1 MPDKIDKLYEALKA
15 DGAVS
20 KSRENF
26 RSYML
31 ASGEQG
37 YRNRKQLYDALKADG
52 AVSSRNYEEFRD
64 RLGLHA
70 VKPQQPVAK
79 PSSTPQS
86 VQQPQ
91 KPQPKPQKVKQQP
104 KKAAWKPTWQEK
116 MGMQMQLDETM
127 RQVKQSQQNF
137 NTRMENI
144 RKGNTL
150 GKTSEVKFNPESGK
164 MERRYYTTHGD
175 EVTTPL
181 EQSRLNLKYR
191 DEWEAT
197 TEEGRRHREKRIQ
210 NDFERRVGASIDKY
224 DPDNAAAMV
233 WQQAE
238 DKSNE
243 EFGRYLDERS
253 KPSWSNFL
261 RGAADGMNVTGGLG
275 ADNVDTGIKAFATHL
290 KYHDLQRMA
299 DDAWNMLGKKK
310 QQSIIE
316 DMYGALKNRYPQAT
330 EQQLQQAATEMA
342 REQSDRR
349 MYELAVAK
357 NAPKDAAEYF
367 IRKVAAGNA
376 MGTLMQAA
384 ARAQAGTT
392 GDREARED
400 AEQRFEKKGHK
411 VAGIAGTVTGFALDP
426 LTWASAGAGGAAV
439 KGTTWL
445 GDKMIG
451 EAAMRK
457 FGTTLGGRML
467 GGAIGGAVNFGTYEA
482 GSEALDQMKWGGYI
496 DKETGERKDGFS
508 FGNVAGRA
516 GHGLM
521 MGAVTGVIAPYLGNV
536 SDKLVRATES
546 TVGKMG
552 IRAGELGVG
561 TVAEGTIF
569 AVPEIIDTYGQYG
582 DLINSLSDE
591 SSPNYIADEQ
601 ERAAK
606 IEELRNS
613 RGDALM
619 DVWTDNMAMIAGFKA
634 QHLLKSAPRVIYD
647 LARSK
652 NGKVGFETRL
662 RSILDGRGDLALT
675 EDEKKELERRGYG
688 DLKDLTEEYSR
699 YAEAKEE
706 YDKARPTTTDASRM
720 IEGGDGQAELP
731 YNRFVELMTDNSVSE
746 AARAKMY
753 YYLTG
758 HGLPMSTVMGSSIL
772 EDKDADGNVTGY
784 TVQSFGANGVITSR
798 SFGDKKRADVEA
810 NRINRQA
817 ELNGFDVGERYYD
830 WQGDNKRMYEACESV
845 AEETGAPANLLFDL
859 MKRKTEAMN
868 EVELEWAEKILNA
881 YNGLGDKYGSSEVRA
896 AINEEFGIDVDKA
909 IRKERNRRSE
919 QEQKA
924 VDEYAN
930 RLFADVKRKQ
940 EEAAERGEAPV
951 DPDATTSNSQIAALL
966 GIDDG
971 EQGDPVSAAFNR
983 GHEADAQERQ
993 DIAIELADPNN
1004 AEAQEAW
1011 NGVVQRINEDAAY
1024 MVAQQREQTKQ
1035 MQHTDGSLRPAILKE
1050 KDSEGNDQQV
1060 YIVDGNV
1067 QMMPDGSMVDKA
1079 SSDNIVVV
1087 YNPAT
1092 GERKQIDPSAD
1103 TGISSLGE
1111 VTTAEQREAD
1121 IERSRQEYVQAQ
1133 IDEAQG
1139 TVRFVPGQQLVLPTG
1154 EEAVVVATDADGEN
1168 ITVALGDG
1176 TQATVQRSELQ
1187 RIRDEKAA
1195 ADYRQRH
1202 GITEEPATQQPE
1214 ASTPAQPQADGRVAG
1229 APADYTAD
1237 MELTIRDEDGSEK
1250 PAMVMGRVRYENGSF
1265 VPDANGNIIEYF
1277 MDGEVKHDHEDKLV
1291 DKVVSHVAPQHPEAA
1306 PVQEASAETP
1316 ATVETTPPPVEQ
1328 QAEVAQQPVQEPVQT
1343 VEPQPAQPAEAP
1355 AQPTEQPTAEPMP
1368 IGEDGE
1374 EDWQATTPERAH
1386 AYIFNEAGLSRSE
1399 GNEFIAAQTQAA
1411 QSALVKAKSAQMPRV
1426 GTSIKKYN
1434 EAKAKRQEKIDEA
1447 QRVLDYWQQ
1456 VRNIQ
1461 NDIQR
1466 VENERRAAEDAV
1478 RHDEAVAEAQ
1488 AEYEARKQA
1497 EAERKAVGNE
1507 NPMPAITEKWNNAT
1521 KVDGHRDEI
1530 MLPDGTPLKGHYVLH
1545 ESGAS
1550 SPSHNPETWQKTDG
1564 FPMDANDNSV
1574 NDRDYERDH
1583 DAQEH
1588 TQSIARQYD
1597 QRALQSVPVVSNDG
1611 VVLSGNG
1618 RTMAGE
1624 LAARDNTDG
1633 AYVNYL
1639 KEYAPKFGFTAEQ
1652 VGAMQHPRVSF
1663 VPDEA
1668 MPYTAETFAKFNQ
1681 QEMKSQNKTEQAVKL
1696 GKTVSDDSFKGIVR
1710 TINSYDTLGDFY
1722 SDAEASLGAVY
1733 DLHSAGVVPQAQ
1745 LAEMVDGVRGHEKLS
1760 AVGREFLENM
1770 LIGKAF
1776 ESDPE
1781 VVRMLTAEPA
1791 MRQTVITALGEIVD
1805 NIALGGD
1812 WSLQG
1817 ELADAVKLCFDARQ
1831 GGAKYGEIV
1840 STYAR
1845 QGVLFAD
1852 PDELQTVADFN
1863 NATMLMLADVL
1874 NDKRVTLLKTT
1885 LQLYNNNARQSA
1897 SGQTDLFAGGI
1908 QSREDIL
1915 RDVITFIN
1923 ENYGKRKEIEA
1934 ARAEAVERRKA
1945 ESVQQDGTPPAV
1957 STDGEATAEPSA
1969 EPAPVEAEP
1978 VEATEPV
1985 GAEPNAVQTALAA
1998 AEQETNTE
2006 PTEAQKEAGNY
2017 KKGHVKIDGYDVTIE
2032 NPKGSV
2038 RRGIDASGKQW
2049 EQEMQNTYGYIRG
2062 TEGVDGDH
2070 IDVFF
2075 SEDPSQG
2082 DVFVVDQVNKDGSFD
2097 EHKVMY
2103 GFPDIESARKAY
2115 LSNYED
2121 GWQGLGAIT
2130 PVSKEEFKKWI
2141 DSSHR
2146 KTKPFAEYSS
2156 VKPLGDTQLGEQP
2169 TAGYSIEPT
2178 TYTNKKGKTTPM
2190 HLVTFGRELSKD
2202 EIRAGKELAKES
2214 RGWWDREK
2222 SGFMMR
2228 DEDSA
2233 KALAEALSN
2242 EEAVQDAQPLSVED
2256 VATVTDQADMKA
2268 VDETIKVEQEP
2279 QTTPQYDYDRED
2291 DVYDKTLTGLRNVL
2305 NDRKRG
2311 AIPNIKSI
2319 ENVIRDLRKRA
2330 KTIEDGMATAAG
2342 ETIPQAFDALANLNG
2357 RRKAYEQFLVD
2368 IRKKMAETERDDA
2381 LAAHGVKLGD
2391 KIMYKGKE
2399 ATIHDA
2405 DTKQVTL
2412 DTGMAPVLYEVTDWE
2427 NVELPKPV
2435 KEYHGGDRVF
2445 SVKHNANKDIFV
2457 AHHKDG
2463 TVEYTFTDGTKANAD
2478 EVQDALPEPKKVNV
2492 ESLMGELNEKGE
2504 AKLSDHTEEQQ
2515 QEEST
2520 EQPKQEEKKAKSKW
2534 VDDADAERFEELRRR
2549 LRQKLGG
2556 QLNMGVDPEA
2566 FALGVEMSYLMLK
2579 HGARK
2584 FAEFAKQ
2591 MIEALGEN
2599 VRPYLKS
2606 FYNGA
2611 RDLPEMAEYEKE
2623 LTPYDDVRTF
2633 DVMNFDKEGA
2643 KDIVATAEHIV
2654 REQAAEREAK
2664 EATDKLKQERNEQRK
2679 ETEQEVAAN
2688 TEALASEAAT
2698 VASEVE
2704 SKLPSARSEREV
2716 NDLAKS
2722 IDDAIDKVNDQLALL
2737 GYYEAEPVES
2747 DFNEAYGYMRN
2758 AEKKAV
2764 KNVTELFKTLT
2775 KELGI
2780 SDPVVYDTK
2789 GKKQKSVTANIAPA
2803 GGDLTMRFMLNRNKG
2818 VELYI
2823 DFMLEPD
2830 YENNRDNLVLKGIM
2844 FRPERNLPNGGRDY
2858 LRSNNYFP
2866 VDVSVPQMLQ
2876 GIRSVCQEWLPA
2888 EDYVA
2893 MAQRVAAENAGNQQ
2907 EKPSKGRK
2915 SKKKSVSLRE
2925 QTIPDLFSGLF
2936 GEEDSNLK
2944 PTSNEQEVHL
2954 QPRTGTSEREGGHQ
2968 REQNEPLG
2976 KSEQNEDE
2984 RPDTGRVA
2992 GRSGNDTKSDT
3003 AGGSRVSE
3011 PSDGKRN
3018 VKPAKPEPAPLAE
3031 SERKNTH
3038 NNHAERGTD
3047 YAPKGT
3053 SARIEANIKAIE
3065 TMQRLIESG
3074 EPATPEDMSVL
3085 RKFSGWGGL
3094 GAAFKEKVSSGD
3106 SGYNP
3111 RLRDDYQPAN
3121 PINERLRELLS
3132 PEAYEAANM
3141 SRNSAYYTPAPVI
3154 DAMWDVARAMGFRGG
3169 NVLEGSAGIGNII
3182 GLMPTDMSER
3192 SNIHAVEIDETT
3204 GNILSLLYPDANVE
3218 VKGFEKTFVP
3228 NGSVDLAITNVPFVT
3243 GLRVMDETGDK
3254 DLSRKFHDIHDFCI
3268 AKNVRKLKEGGV
3280 GIFIT
3285 SSGTLDSPNSAKLRT
3300 WLVNEGGADVVGAF
3314 RMHNQT
3320 FGGTGATS
3328 DIIVIRKRVN
3338 GRKSANAIDVSGTL
3352 PIRTVKYNTGETK
3365 RGSSEVIVKDLALD
3379 VNKHFVEHP
3388 EDMAGEMAFAFEKGD
3403 TYRATSKALYP
3414 SPSINQE
3421 QRLSEWAQ
3429 QFKDMDWDKAEERE
3443 SQQVVYED
3451 LGEDVKEGSMLL
3463 DSDGNLCLAQ
3473 RGKAVP
3479 INVNANK
3486 VKGHT
3491 KAECFNAYKAIKDAL
3506 ADVLEYQ
3513 TTHSDDSGLQ
3523 QRLAKLNKVYDSF
3536 VKTYG
3541 HLNKNTSISFLRS
3554 DMDYPSIAALESVS
3568 ETGDKSGK
3576 RIVTYGK
3583 TDIFSRRV
3591 VETESEPKPTTI
3603 KDGIIASIY
3612 LNGRVD
3618 VPYIAEQLNMSDSD
3632 VRQQIIESGLGF
3644 ENPTTTEMEV
3654 SYEYLSG
3661 NVREKLR
3668 QAQENNTDGR
3678 YDANIKALERVIPMN
3693 IPAHLIEFTLGS
3705 SWVEPKLYEDFV
3717 KERTGLDVKLTNA
3730 GGTWIMSEPYYTNT
3744 EQNKA
3749 MGVISEKCDKTIY
3762 GHELIKAAI
3771 TCKSISVTKTIS
3783 TGYGSSK
3790 TTETIVDKEATM
3802 ACANKIDEIRQDFK
3816 DWARGKMQSDPEMSE
3831 RMERVYN
3838 ELFNNSVPKEIPDEF
3853 VPEHFGGAATVVN
3866 GKPFKLRP
3874 HQAKAVIRA
3883 TTQPLMLAHEVG
3895 TGKTYT
3901 LISTAMEMRRL
3912 GTARKPMI
3920 VVQNAT
3926 VGQFVASAKALY
3938 PNAKIL
3944 TLEDADRNAEGRRNF
3959 YAKIRY
3965 NDWDMIVVP
3974 QSVFERIPD
3983 SEERQIR
3990 FVEDKVEEK
3999 MMVLEKMREA
4009 ANDDRDPVLRQAQRE
4024 LDQLNDE
4031 LNDLKLALQERKAGG
4046 KTEKDEKREAKTR
4059 QNAMVK
4065 AQEMLDR
4072 ETDDVDNFDDMG
4084 IDALLIDEAH
4094 EYKHLGF
4101 ATAMQRGVK
4110 GVDPSYSKK
4119 SQGVYLKT
4127 QAVLESKNG
4136 KNVVFAT
4143 GTPISNTAAE
4153 IWTFMRYLMPAD
4165 TMREYGIYYFDD
4177 FVRNFGNIQQMLE
4190 FATNGKYKENNRFAG
4205 YVNLPELVRIWAGVA
4220 DTVLTREAGG
4230 VSDKI
4235 PKMDGEKAQD
4245 IYLPQTKALR
4255 GVMKFVK
4262 DQLDD
4267 YEKMSGKEKKE
4278 NSHIPLVMY
4287 GIAKAAA
4294 VDARLVLEDAADE
4307 PNSKT
4312 NEAVRQTLRSL
4323 EDTKEYNGTVAIF
4336 ADNYQNKAT
4345 GFNLYEDIRKKLID
4359 AGVPEAQ
4366 VVVMK
4371 SGMSIKKKLE
4381 IFDKVNRGE
4390 VRVIMGSTFT
4400 LGTGV
4405 NIQERLHTLI
4415 HVDAPNRPM
4424 DYTQRNGRILR
4435 QGNLHNEWG
4444 IPVRVLRFGVEDSL
4458 DVTAYQRLKTK
4469 GAIADSIMEG
4479 KKMMSNSMEN
4489 RVLEEEQD
4497 LFGDITAQLSGS
4509 QYALLKNQVEKE
4521 VKKLEARKK
4530 QWEADQ
4536 TYVHNQK
4543 PRLKA
4548 LIKDSEERAKR
4559 NKEALAKV
4567 EAAKN
4572 DGITIGKMKFPS
4584 LDAMGDYI
4592 KDYNSKQREQQ
4603 EQVRTASGYQAEAKS
4618 DLTVSVGGFDFHIH
4632 RVITKE
4638 QKQEKGQLSLSFF
4651 SKTQMTYSCPELGLE
4666 DVPVDGQRLK
4676 SALEDILENV
4686 MTGNDFREKAE
4697 YADRAAE
4704 RYKGELQQ
4712 VEARD
4717 GKPFEYADELKQ
4729 AKEKLAEYEELMK
4742 AEMAEKEVKY
4752 AEMDASVEAAKGV
4765 QLSDEDSDDVTE
4777 DTAKYRIREDEP
4789 PTKTGIGYKVFVLKD
4804 GKLYPPM
4811 VANPNGEATPVG
4823 VWLDADAAPVAGVTK
4838 TGRQQ
4843 VKAGGKGTQGGSG
4856 KLAYRPGWHL
4866 GEIPYALQFNRMN
4879 PETGQR
4885 ELFPANFVWAEVEY
4899 ANDVDYQEE
4908 AMSYGM
4914 NASGKFQHSLAGLPR
4929 LPENGSYRYRTNPD
4943 PNTDPWVITGAM
4955 KVNRI
4960 LKPSEVDAMV
4970 EAAGREPQQRQAGA
4984 ITDEQVEALNANVK
4998 RTMQEDRDMMRSAV
5012 QQMGEKLHTDINII
5026 EDVNEITHPNAAVQ
5040 ERRRKSKGW
5049 YDTATGQVNIVLDN
5063 NRDID
5068 DVKASVGHETIAHK
5082 GLRELVGEENYDEF
5096 LDETYQHLRDDLKK
5110 GVDAAAGRA
5119 FIDDTTKNGKRAKSY
5134 EQHRRTAVD
5143 ELFGRMA
5150 EKPFEEFSEGERTLW
5165 QKIKATVRRLL
5176 DKFLGSLKLPKWFE
5190 LGDNE
5195 LRYILWRSKERLERG
5210 KEHPIDL
5217 ARDIVKREE
5226 LGLTDEARYKMG
5238 DAPETFKARQ
5248 KRAVE
5253 NKGTVMPGLN
5263 DAQVKV
5269 VGNIPR
5275 HSYTGNIVEA
5285 TSQAIEAAKAKYA
5298 PNGEPK
5304 TLHYNNFGVKF
5315 DYSISGNAIELSLS
5329 PKHQAKSVNKGV
5341 HLALAEHIDDVIN
5354 ESIEVEEHP
5363 DYIKDEKGNRGD
5375 EINDKA
5381 LMHRFYG
5388 AVIIDGKP
5396 YRVMTLMREEK
5407 NPVVGNGIHAYEVQK
5422 IEVLDEET
5430 PNTPNG
5436 VGSHPQPKVGSSYP
5450 LANLLQK
5457 VEKAHDLGKN
5467 LLEQS
5472 KLADE
5477 STDLYRDPEETE
5489 DIWNDQSLGL
5499 QERITAAAT
5508 RLANNHRDNKTLR
5521 NDAMRAIGGNLSDL
5535 RKAMSLQR
5543 TFDMTTVKRV
5553 ADLARVL
5560 MNNGYLNGLT
5570 QQEVKRLL
5578 AAVKNSVGHNDI
5590 EGDVQKVMDIMV
5602 DNQLKHAED
5611 TLHEL
5616 EAIRGSKVD
5625 ARGVEVQGQLDP
5637 AGAHTMKVFKK
5648 TRGWEKTDIEE
5659 AISEAQ
5665 QRMGSSDVAVA
5676 DEAALEYTGLQLAL
5690 EYAENIKD
5698 SKVEERKLREEIKQA
5713 HDDASERD
5721 RATDS
5726 YRQYIASLQ
5735 EAIRQ
5740 NKIERA
5746 QSYFDLVGR
5755 LSDSLRESIA
5765 NAKDFKEAEKQRIRE
5780 IQHNANSDME
5790 GRPSDEHY
5798 KPTFA
5803 DKFVNNSFVSF
5814 LFAPLATFDQMLRMF
5829 GGKSANG
5836 EGYLYNRFM
5845 RGWIDA
5851 RQQEINGV
5859 RDKYAILDAKAAE
5872 LFVGKVKT
5880 WGDLIRRVGKLPKG
5894 TVSFWNGG
5902 EMQERELTQGN
5913 LMYIYMVN
5921 KMLDGRM
5928 KLRKMGITEENVAD
5942 IEEVLDPRLIELADW
5957 LQDEFLVQ
5965 TRNEYNETHKRM
5977 FGASMAAIEHY
5988 FPLKI
5993 LANARAD
6000 KPEDLDNPDK
6010 SDGIST
6016 ATGSIIKRRRNALA
6030 LDITG
6035 ADALSVILDHVAQM
6049 EHWNAFAEFNRDI
6062 NTLRTYKRF
6071 RNQVQNM
6078 TTIYGSGKE
6087 LWKKFNDVC
6096 QMAAGTYRPPRTKL
6110 DEAAVNFAKGVTAA
6124 KVSFRMFTALKQF
6137 LSMPAYIPEARTDY
6151 LLRNIAN
6158 PVGAWK
6164 WSMEHLPIFSER
6176 WRSRMSGDP
6185 RLLKSDMDWKMWRTR
6200 LMQLASRAGMSP
6212 NAFVDALTV
6221 SIGAHSMYQ
6230 TRLAQYLRDGYSE
6243 ADAEKKA
6250 VQDAEV
6256 LYNQTQQS
6264 SEGAFTSTM
6273 QVDRSWLSVLF
6284 TVFRN
6289 ASMSYQRQLHDA
6301 LRNFKHNLTPGGRAR
6316 SIEFMTKQLL
6326 RDKGIEPQTD
6336 GNWSDADWQRE
6347 EQVAKRKF
6355 RRQLLKDTLR
6365 VATFGYIMQWAW
6377 NLGAYLP
6384 YLLFGDDEDEKQ
6396 KMWDDVWAHTAFGS
6410 VEGLTGG
6417 DLMSQ
6422 AGQMMLTG
6430 EGNPAYLS
6438 KDMPLTSD
6446 IMAAFQKLGNGQHT
6460 EAFNDIVNIVVQ
6472 AGIGVNPQSI
6482 TDTVLAIMDA
6492 CGDDPALAHEAIICV
6507 FRILQVPQSQIDK
6520 MYFDE
6525 VGLSGANVSKYSI
6538 EDLVRRYAAFKIKR
6552 GRFSAPWS
6560 WNDTELEEKYM
6571 KKGEKIIRERVSL
6584 FDGNKLQEKHNTE
6597 DIQMKKIVGKEAA
6610 KRLGGTDSYGSPQN
6624 EYGQVYLQMRDYI
6637 DLAEDVTLQAAL
6649 KKAKESGDAD
6659 RAKDIES
6666 ARRQITEVKKDLTEV
6681 PYTLSDGTVVT
6692 AIDIMQELRDLRKS
6706 LMSELGITTQQ
6717 QPNR

>member
-1 MPDKIDKLYEALKA
+1 
-15 DGAVS
+15 
-20 KSRENF
+20 
-26 RSYML
+26 
-31 ASGEQG
+31 
-37 YRNRKQLYDALKADG
+37 
-52 AVSSRNYEEFRD
+52 
-64 RLGLHA
+64 
-70 VKPQQPVAK
+70 
-79 PSSTPQS
+79 
-86 VQQPQ
+86 
-91 KPQPKPQKVKQQP
+91 
-104 KKAAWKPTWQEK
+104 
-116 MGMQMQLDETM
+116 MG
-127 RQVKQSQQNF
+127 SH
-137 NTRMENI
+137 NT
-144 RKGNTL
+144 
-150 GKTSEVKFNPESGK
+150 
-164 MERRYYTTHGD
+164 D
-175 EVTTPL
+175 
-181 EQSRLNLKYR
+181 
-191 DEWEAT
+191 
-197 TEEGRRHREKRIQ
+197 EGRKHREKRIE
-210 NDFERRVGASIDKY
+210 NDFERRVGASLDKY

-261 RGAADGMNVTGGLG
+261 RGAAEGTSVTGGLG

-299 DDAWNMLGKKK
+299 DDAWNMLGKEK

-392 GDREARED
+392 GDWEARED
-400 AEQRFEKKGHK
+400 AEQRFEKQGHK

-445 GDKMIG
+445 GGKMIG

-496 DKETGERKDGFS
+496 DEETGERKDGFS

-569 AVPEIIDTYGQYG
+569 AVPEIINTYGQYG

-591 SSPNYIADEQ
+591 TSPNYIADEQ

-652 NGKVGFETRL
+652 NGKAGFETRL

-798 SFGDKKRADVEA
+798 SFGDKKRADVEV

-830 WQGDNKRMYEACESV
+830 WQGDNKRMYEACETV

-881 YNGLGDKYGSSEVRA
+881 YNGLGDKYGSSEVRT
-896 AINEEFGIDVDKA
+896 AINEEFGVDVDKA

-951 DPDATTSNSQIAALL
+951 DPDAPTSNSQIAALL

-993 DIAIELADPNN
+993 DIAIELTDPNN

-1195 ADYRQRH
+1195 AEYRQRH

-1214 ASTPAQPQADGRVAG
+1214 ASAPAQPQTDGRVAG

-1291 DKVVSHVAPQHPEAA
+1291 DKVVSHVAPQQPEAA

-1328 QAEVAQQPVQEPVQT
+1328 QAEVAPQPVQEPVQT

-1368 IGEDGE
+1368 VGEDGE

-1507 NPMPAITEKWNNAT
+1507 NPMPSITEKWNNAT

-1639 KEYAPKFGFTAEQ
+1639 KEYAPKFGFTPEQ
-1652 VGAMQHPRVSF
+1652 VEAMQHPRVSF

-1696 GKTVSDDSFKGIVR
+1696 GKTVNDDSFKGIVR
-1710 TINSYDTLGDFY
+1710 TINGYDTLGDFY
-1722 SDAEASLGAVY
+1722 NDAEASLGAVY
-1733 DLHSAGVVPQAQ
+1733 DLHNAGVVPQAQ
-1745 LAEMVDGVRGHEKLS
+1745 LAEMVDGVRGQEKLS

-1776 ESDPE
+1776 EGDPE

-1897 SGQTDLFAGGI
+1897 VGQADLFAGGI

-1985 GAEPNAVQTALAA
+1985 EAEPNAVQTALAA

-2038 RRGIDASGKQW
+2038 RRGTDASGKQW

-2222 SGFMMR
+2222 GGFMMR

-2330 KTIEDGMATAAG
+2330 KTIEDGMDTAAG

-2504 AKLSDHTEEQQ
+2504 AKLSDHIEEPQ

-2623 LTPYDDVRTF
+2623 LTPYDEVRTF

-2803 GGDLTMRFMLNRNKG
+2803 GGDVTMRFMLNRDKG

-2844 FRPERNLPNGGRDY
+2844 FRPEKNLPNGGRDY
-2858 LRSNNYFP
+2858 LRANNFFP
-2866 VDVSVPQMLQ
+2866 VDVTVPQMLQ

-2893 MAQRVAAENAGNQQ
+2893 MAQRIAAENAGNQQ
-2907 EKPSKGRK
+2907 EKPSKERK
-2915 SKKKSVSLRE
+2915 SKKKSISLQE

-2936 GEEDSNLK
+2936 SEDLK
-2944 PTSNEQEVHL
+2944 PTSNEQEVHV
-2954 QPRTGTSEREGGHQ
+2954 QPRTSTTERERGHQ

-2976 KSEQNEDE
+2976 ESKQNEDE
-2984 RPDTGRVA
+2984 RPDA
-2992 GRSGNDTKSDT
+2992 GGVVRRSGNDTKSDT

-3011 PSDGKRN
+3011 LSDGKQN

-3121 PINERLRELLS
+3121 PINARLRELLS

-3523 QRLAKLNKVYDSF
+3523 QRLAKLNKAYDSF

-3749 MGVISEKCDKTIY
+3749 MGVISEKCDKTISDMN
-3762 GHELIKAAI
+3762 L
-3771 TCKSISVTKTIS
+3771 
-3783 TGYGSSK
+3783 SK
-3790 TTETIVDKEATM
+3790 LLSPARVSALPRLFPQAT
-3802 ACANKIDEIRQDFK
+3802 
-3816 DWARGKMQSDPEMSE
+3816 
-3831 RMERVYN
+3831 
-3838 ELFNNSVPKEIPDEF
+3838 
-3853 VPEHFGGAATVVN
+3853 
-3866 GKPFKLRP
+3866 
-3874 HQAKAVIRA
+3874 
-3883 TTQPLMLAHEVG
+3883 
-3895 TGKTYT
+3895 
-3901 LISTAMEMRRL
+3901 
-3912 GTARKPMI
+3912 
-3920 VVQNAT
+3920 
-3926 VGQFVASAKALY
+3926 
-3938 PNAKIL
+3938 
-3944 TLEDADRNAEGRRNF
+3944 
-3959 YAKIRY
+3959 
-3965 NDWDMIVVP
+3965 
-3974 QSVFERIPD
+3974 
-3983 SEERQIR
+3983 
-3990 FVEDKVEEK
+3990 
-3999 MMVLEKMREA
+3999 
-4009 ANDDRDPVLRQAQRE
+4009 
-4024 LDQLNDE
+4024 
-4031 LNDLKLALQERKAGG
+4031 
-4046 KTEKDEKREAKTR
+4046 
-4059 QNAMVK
+4059 
-4065 AQEMLDR
+4065 
-4072 ETDDVDNFDDMG
+4072 
-4084 IDALLIDEAH
+4084 
-4094 EYKHLGF
+4094 
-4101 ATAMQRGVK
+4101 
-4110 GVDPSYSKK
+4110 
-4119 SQGVYLKT
+4119 
-4127 QAVLESKNG
+4127 
-4136 KNVVFAT
+4136 
-4143 GTPISNTAAE
+4143 
-4153 IWTFMRYLMPAD
+4153 
-4165 TMREYGIYYFDD
+4165 
-4177 FVRNFGNIQQMLE
+4177 
-4190 FATNGKYKENNRFAG
+4190 
-4205 YVNLPELVRIWAGVA
+4205 
-4220 DTVLTREAGG
+4220 
-4230 VSDKI
+4230 
-4235 PKMDGEKAQD
+4235 
-4245 IYLPQTKALR
+4245 
-4255 GVMKFVK
+4255 
-4262 DQLDD
+4262 
-4267 YEKMSGKEKKE
+4267 
-4278 NSHIPLVMY
+4278 
-4287 GIAKAAA
+4287 
-4294 VDARLVLEDAADE
+4294 
-4307 PNSKT
+4307 
-4312 NEAVRQTLRSL
+4312 EAVRPQRRLW
-4323 EDTKEYNGTVAIF
+4323 TKRRRWLVPTRLTRYAKTSKTGRVARCR
-4336 ADNYQNKAT
+4336 AT
-4345 GFNLYEDIRKKLID
+4345 PKCRN
-4359 AGVPEAQ
+4359 AWSV
-4366 VVVMK
+4366 
-4371 SGMSIKKKLE
+4371 SIM
-4381 IFDKVNRGE
+4381 NC
-4390 VRVIMGSTFT
+4390 ST
-4400 LGTGV
+4400 
-4405 NIQERLHTLI
+4405 
-4415 HVDAPNRPM
+4415 
-4424 DYTQRNGRILR
+4424 
-4435 QGNLHNEWG
+4435 
-4444 IPVRVLRFGVEDSL
+4444 
-4458 DVTAYQRLKTK
+4458 TAYQRKFPTSLCR
-4469 GAIADSIMEG
+4469 SISE
-4479 KKMMSNSMEN
+4479 
-4489 RVLEEEQD
+4489 VQPP
-4497 LFGDITAQLSGS
+4497 
-4509 QYALLKNQVEKE
+4509 LLMVNHSSCV
-4521 VKKLEARKK
+4521 R
-4530 QWEADQ
+4530 
-4536 TYVHNQK
+4536 TRQK
-4543 PRLKA
+4543 P
-4548 LIKDSEERAKR
+4548 
-4559 NKEALAKV
+4559 
-4567 EAAKN
+4567 
-4572 DGITIGKMKFPS
+4572 
-4584 LDAMGDYI
+4584 
-4592 KDYNSKQREQQ
+4592 
-4603 EQVRTASGYQAEAKS
+4603 
-4618 DLTVSVGGFDFHIH
+4618 
-4632 RVITKE
+4632 
-4638 QKQEKGQLSLSFF
+4638 
-4651 SKTQMTYSCPELGLE
+4651 
-4666 DVPVDGQRLK
+4666 
-4676 SALEDILENV
+4676 
-4686 MTGNDFREKAE
+4686 
-4697 YADRAAE
+4697 
-4704 RYKGELQQ
+4704 
-4712 VEARD
+4712 
-4717 GKPFEYADELKQ
+4717 
-4729 AKEKLAEYEELMK
+4729 
-4742 AEMAEKEVKY
+4742 
-4752 AEMDASVEAAKGV
+4752 
-4765 QLSDEDSDDVTE
+4765 
-4777 DTAKYRIREDEP
+4777 
-4789 PTKTGIGYKVFVLKD
+4789 
-4804 GKLYPPM
+4804 
-4811 VANPNGEATPVG
+4811 
-4823 VWLDADAAPVAGVTK
+4823 
-4838 TGRQQ
+4838 
-4843 VKAGGKGTQGGSG
+4843 
-4856 KLAYRPGWHL
+4856 
-4866 GEIPYALQFNRMN
+4866 
-4879 PETGQR
+4879 
-4885 ELFPANFVWAEVEY
+4885 
-4899 ANDVDYQEE
+4899 
-4908 AMSYGM
+4908 
-4914 NASGKFQHSLAGLPR
+4914 
-4929 LPENGSYRYRTNPD
+4929 
-4943 PNTDPWVITGAM
+4943 
-4955 KVNRI
+4955 
-4960 LKPSEVDAMV
+4960 
-4970 EAAGREPQQRQAGA
+4970 
-4984 ITDEQVEALNANVK
+4984 
-4998 RTMQEDRDMMRSAV
+4998 
-5012 QQMGEKLHTDINII
+5012 
-5026 EDVNEITHPNAAVQ
+5026 
-5040 ERRRKSKGW
+5040 
-5049 YDTATGQVNIVLDN
+5049 
-5063 NRDID
+5063 
-5068 DVKASVGHETIAHK
+5068 
-5082 GLRELVGEENYDEF
+5082 
-5096 LDETYQHLRDDLKK
+5096 
-5110 GVDAAAGRA
+5110 
-5119 FIDDTTKNGKRAKSY
+5119 
-5134 EQHRRTAVD
+5134 
-5143 ELFGRMA
+5143 
-5150 EKPFEEFSEGERTLW
+5150 
-5165 QKIKATVRRLL
+5165 
-5176 DKFLGSLKLPKWFE
+5176 
-5190 LGDNE
+5190 
-5195 LRYILWRSKERLERG
+5195 
-5210 KEHPIDL
+5210 
-5217 ARDIVKREE
+5217 
-5226 LGLTDEARYKMG
+5226 
-5238 DAPETFKARQ
+5238 
-5248 KRAVE
+5248 
-5253 NKGTVMPGLN
+5253 
-5263 DAQVKV
+5263 
-5269 VGNIPR
+5269 
-5275 HSYTGNIVEA
+5275 
-5285 TSQAIEAAKAKYA
+5285 
-5298 PNGEPK
+5298 
-5304 TLHYNNFGVKF
+5304 
-5315 DYSISGNAIELSLS
+5315 
-5329 PKHQAKSVNKGV
+5329 
-5341 HLALAEHIDDVIN
+5341 
-5354 ESIEVEEHP
+5354 
-5363 DYIKDEKGNRGD
+5363 
-5375 EINDKA
+5375 
-5381 LMHRFYG
+5381 
-5388 AVIIDGKP
+5388 
-5396 YRVMTLMREEK
+5396 
-5407 NPVVGNGIHAYEVQK
+5407 
-5422 IEVLDEET
+5422 
-5430 PNTPNG
+5430 
-5436 VGSHPQPKVGSSYP
+5436 
-5450 LANLLQK
+5450 
-5457 VEKAHDLGKN
+5457 
-5467 LLEQS
+5467 
-5472 KLADE
+5472 
-5477 STDLYRDPEETE
+5477 
-5489 DIWNDQSLGL
+5489 
-5499 QERITAAAT
+5499 
-5508 RLANNHRDNKTLR
+5508 
-5521 NDAMRAIGGNLSDL
+5521 
-5535 RKAMSLQR
+5535 
-5543 TFDMTTVKRV
+5543 
-5553 ADLARVL
+5553 
-5560 MNNGYLNGLT
+5560 
-5570 QQEVKRLL
+5570 
-5578 AAVKNSVGHNDI
+5578 
-5590 EGDVQKVMDIMV
+5590 
-5602 DNQLKHAED
+5602 
-5611 TLHEL
+5611 
-5616 EAIRGSKVD
+5616 
-5625 ARGVEVQGQLDP
+5625 
-5637 AGAHTMKVFKK
+5637 
-5648 TRGWEKTDIEE
+5648 
-5659 AISEAQ
+5659 
-5665 QRMGSSDVAVA
+5665 
-5676 DEAALEYTGLQLAL
+5676 
-5690 EYAENIKD
+5690 
-5698 SKVEERKLREEIKQA
+5698 
-5713 HDDASERD
+5713 
-5721 RATDS
+5721 
-5726 YRQYIASLQ
+5726 
-5735 EAIRQ
+5735 
-5740 NKIERA
+5740 
-5746 QSYFDLVGR
+5746 
-5755 LSDSLRESIA
+5755 
-5765 NAKDFKEAEKQRIRE
+5765 
-5780 IQHNANSDME
+5780 
-5790 GRPSDEHY
+5790 
-5798 KPTFA
+5798 
-5803 DKFVNNSFVSF
+5803 
-5814 LFAPLATFDQMLRMF
+5814 
-5829 GGKSANG
+5829 
-5836 EGYLYNRFM
+5836 
-5845 RGWIDA
+5845 
-5851 RQQEINGV
+5851 
-5859 RDKYAILDAKAAE
+5859 
-5872 LFVGKVKT
+5872 
-5880 WGDLIRRVGKLPKG
+5880 
-5894 TVSFWNGG
+5894 
-5902 EMQERELTQGN
+5902 
-5913 LMYIYMVN
+5913 
-5921 KMLDGRM
+5921 
-5928 KLRKMGITEENVAD
+5928 
-5942 IEEVLDPRLIELADW
+5942 
-5957 LQDEFLVQ
+5957 
-5965 TRNEYNETHKRM
+5965 
-5977 FGASMAAIEHY
+5977 
-5988 FPLKI
+5988 
-5993 LANARAD
+5993 
-6000 KPEDLDNPDK
+6000 
-6010 SDGIST
+6010 
-6016 ATGSIIKRRRNALA
+6016 
-6030 LDITG
+6030 
-6035 ADALSVILDHVAQM
+6035 LSVQRH
-6049 EHWNAFAEFNRDI
+6049 NR
-6062 NTLRTYKRF
+6062 
-6071 RNQVQNM
+6071 
-6078 TTIYGSGKE
+6078 
-6087 LWKKFNDVC
+6087 
-6096 QMAAGTYRPPRTKL
+6096 
-6110 DEAAVNFAKGVTAA
+6110 
-6124 KVSFRMFTALKQF
+6124 
-6137 LSMPAYIPEARTDY
+6137 
-6151 LLRNIAN
+6151 
-6158 PVGAWK
+6158 
-6164 WSMEHLPIFSER
+6164 
-6176 WRSRMSGDP
+6176 
-6185 RLLKSDMDWKMWRTR
+6185 
-6200 LMQLASRAGMSP
+6200 
-6212 NAFVDALTV
+6212 
-6221 SIGAHSMYQ
+6221 
-6230 TRLAQYLRDGYSE
+6230 
-6243 ADAEKKA
+6243 
-6250 VQDAEV
+6250 
-6256 LYNQTQQS
+6256 
-6264 SEGAFTSTM
+6264 
-6273 QVDRSWLSVLF
+6273 
-6284 TVFRN
+6284 
-6289 ASMSYQRQLHDA
+6289 
-6301 LRNFKHNLTPGGRAR
+6301 
-6316 SIEFMTKQLL
+6316 
-6326 RDKGIEPQTD
+6326 
-6336 GNWSDADWQRE
+6336 
-6347 EQVAKRKF
+6347 
-6355 RRQLLKDTLR
+6355 
-6365 VATFGYIMQWAW
+6365 
-6377 NLGAYLP
+6377 
-6384 YLLFGDDEDEKQ
+6384 
-6396 KMWDDVWAHTAFGS
+6396 
-6410 VEGLTGG
+6410 
-6417 DLMSQ
+6417 
-6422 AGQMMLTG
+6422 
-6430 EGNPAYLS
+6430 
-6438 KDMPLTSD
+6438 
-6446 IMAAFQKLGNGQHT
+6446 
-6460 EAFNDIVNIVVQ
+6460 
-6472 AGIGVNPQSI
+6472 
-6482 TDTVLAIMDA
+6482 
-6492 CGDDPALAHEAIICV
+6492 
-6507 FRILQVPQSQIDK
+6507 
-6520 MYFDE
+6520 
-6525 VGLSGANVSKYSI
+6525 
-6538 EDLVRRYAAFKIKR
+6538 
-6552 GRFSAPWS
+6552 
-6560 WNDTELEEKYM
+6560 
-6571 KKGEKIIRERVSL
+6571 
-6584 FDGNKLQEKHNTE
+6584 
-6597 DIQMKKIVGKEAA
+6597 
-6610 KRLGGTDSYGSPQN
+6610 
-6624 EYGQVYLQMRDYI
+6624 
-6637 DLAEDVTLQAAL
+6637 
-6649 KKAKESGDAD
+6649 
-6659 RAKDIES
+6659 
-6666 ARRQITEVKKDLTEV
+6666 
-6681 PYTLSDGTVVT
+6681 
-6692 AIDIMQELRDLRKS
+6692 
-6706 LMSELGITTQQ
+6706 
-6717 QPNR
+6717 

>member
-1 MPDKIDKLYEALKA
+1 MWNDDDRKWLYEQMKKNGVNTGSYDDFTKSLDNKE
-15 DGAVS
+15 DRDWYYQ
-20 KSRENF
+20 KSR
-26 RSYML
+26 S
-31 ASGEQG
+31 
-37 YRNRKQLYDALKADG
+37 
-52 AVSSRNYEEFRD
+52 
-64 RLGLHA
+64 LGLNVGSA
-70 VKPQQPVAK
+70 DDFASMMVQPVQK
-79 PSSTPQS
+79 PAPAPAQPVVKQTTGQVNPTVNTSTQPKQDE
-86 VQQPQ
+86 QPQ
-91 KPQPKPQKVKQQP
+91 KQGGWQ
-104 KKAAWKPTWQEK
+104 PTWQEK

-127 RQVKQSQQNF
+127 RQVKQSQQDF

-197 TEEGRRHREKRIQ
+197 TPEGRKHREKRIE
-210 NDFERRVGASIDKY
+210 NDFERRVGASLDKY

-261 RGAADGMNVTGGLG
+261 RGAAEGTSVTGGLG

-299 DDAWNMLGKKK
+299 DDAWNMLGKEK

-376 MGTLMQAA
+376 IGTLMQAA

-392 GDREARED
+392 GDWEARED
-400 AEQRFEKKGHK
+400 AEQRFEKQGHK

-445 GDKMIG
+445 GGKMIG

-496 DKETGERKDGFS
+496 DEETGERKDGFS

-569 AVPEIIDTYGQYG
+569 AVPEIINTYGQYG

-591 SSPNYIADEQ
+591 TSPNYIADEQ

-652 NGKVGFETRL
+652 NGKAGFETRL

-798 SFGDKKRADVEA
+798 SFGDKKRADVEV

-830 WQGDNKRMYEACESV
+830 WQGDNKRMYEACETV

-881 YNGLGDKYGSSEVRA
+881 YNGLGDKYGSSEVRT
-896 AINEEFGIDVDKA
+896 AINEEFGVDVDKA

-924 VDEYAN
+924 VDEYAS

-951 DPDATTSNSQIAALL
+951 DPDAPTSNSQIAALL

-993 DIAIELADPNN
+993 DIAIELTDPNN
-1004 AEAQEAW
+1004 SEAQEAW

-1067 QMMPDGSMVDKA
+1067 QMMPDGSVVDKA
-1079 SSDNIVVV
+1079 SSDNIVVI

-1187 RIRDEKAA
+1187 RIRDEKAS

-1202 GITEEPATQQPE
+1202 GITEEPAAQQPE
-1214 ASTPAQPQADGRVAG
+1214 ASAPAQPQTDGRVAG

-1291 DKVVSHVAPQHPEAA
+1291 DKVVSHVAPQQPEAA

-1328 QAEVAQQPVQEPVQT
+1328 QAEVAPQPVQEPVQT
-1343 VEPQPAQPAEAP
+1343 VEPQPTQPAEAP
-1355 AQPTEQPTAEPMP
+1355 AQPIEQPTAEPMP
-1368 IGEDGE
+1368 VGEDGE

-1696 GKTVSDDSFKGIVR
+1696 GKTVNDDSFKGIVR
-1710 TINSYDTLGDFY
+1710 TINGYDTLGDFY
-1722 SDAEASLGAVY
+1722 NDAEASLGAVY
-1733 DLHSAGVVPQAQ
+1733 DLHNAGVVPQAQ
-1745 LAEMVDGVRGHEKLS
+1745 LAEMVDGVRGQEKLS

-1776 ESDPE
+1776 EGDPE

-1897 SGQTDLFAGGI
+1897 VGQADLFAGGI

-1985 GAEPNAVQTALAA
+1985 EAEPNAVQTALAA

-2038 RRGIDASGKQW
+2038 RRGTDASGKQW

-2222 SGFMMR
+2222 GGFMMR

-2319 ENVIRDLRKRA
+2319 KNVIRDLRKRA
-2330 KTIEDGMATAAG
+2330 KTIEYGMATAAG

-2504 AKLSDHTEEQQ
+2504 AKLSDHIEEPQ

-2623 LTPYDDVRTF
+2623 LTPYDEVRTF

-2803 GGDLTMRFMLNRNKG
+2803 GGDVTMRFMLNRDKG

-2844 FRPERNLPNGGRDY
+2844 FRPEKNLPNGGRDY
-2858 LRSNNYFP
+2858 LRANNFFP
-2866 VDVSVPQMLQ
+2866 VDVTVPQMLQ

-2893 MAQRVAAENAGNQQ
+2893 MAQRIAAENAGNQQ
-2907 EKPSKGRK
+2907 EKPSKERK
-2915 SKKKSVSLRE
+2915 SKKKSVSLQE

-2936 GEEDSNLK
+2936 SEDLK
-2944 PTSNEQEVHL
+2944 PTSNEQEVHV
-2954 QPRTGTSEREGGHQ
+2954 QPRTSTTERERGHQ

-2976 KSEQNEDE
+2976 ESKQNEDE
-2984 RPDTGRVA
+2984 RPDA
-2992 GRSGNDTKSDT
+2992 GGVVRRSGNDTKSDT

-3011 PSDGKRN
+3011 LSDGKQN

-3523 QRLAKLNKVYDSF
+3523 QRLAKLNKAYDSF

-3744 EQNKA
+3744 EQNRA

-3816 DWARGKMQSDPEMSE
+3816 DWARGKMQGDPEMSE

-3990 FVEDKVEEK
+3990 FIEDKVEEK

-4072 ETDDVDNFDDMG
+4072 ETDDVANFDDMG

-4127 QAVLESKNG
+4127 QAVLENKNG

-4190 FATNGKYKENNRFAG
+4190 FSTNGKYKENNRFAG

-4651 SKTQMTYSCPELGLE
+4651 SKTQMTYSCPQLGLE

-4686 MTGNDFREKAE
+4686 LSGDDFREKAE

-4742 AEMAEKEVKY
+4742 AEMAEKEAKY

-4765 QLSDEDSDDVTE
+4765 QLSDEDSDDITE

-4984 ITDEQVEALNANVK
+4984 ITDEQVEALNAKVK

-5012 QQMGEKLHTDINII
+5012 LQMGEKLHTNINII

-5063 NRDID
+5063 NKNID

-5119 FIDDTTKNGKRAKSY
+5119 FVDDATKNGKRAKSY

-5195 LRYILWRSKERLERG
+5195 LRYILWRSKEHLERG

-5226 LGLTDEARYKMG
+5226 LGLTDEARYNMG

-5248 KRAVE
+5248 RRAAE

-5269 VGNIPR
+5269 VDVPR
-5275 HSYTGNIVEA
+5275 HQYKGRNILDQA
-5285 TSQAIEAAKAKYA
+5285 RDAAIERYNKQVGT
-5298 PNGEPK
+5298 NEDGTPK
-5304 TLHYNNFGVKF
+5304 WEAIPQYYNNYGISFFYEITPKALKSLVQHHTKSDNVGVHAAVLDKLHEVING
-5315 DYSISGNAIELSLS
+5315 SIEYEEDPDV
-5329 PKHQAKSVNKGV
+5329 PKINGVRDISKGV
-5341 HLALAEHIDDVIN
+5341 NNNVLI
-5354 ESIEVEEHP
+5354 
-5363 DYIKDEKGNRGD
+5363 
-5375 EINDKA
+5375 
-5381 LMHRFYG
+5381 HRFIG
-5388 AVIIDGKP
+5388 AVRIDGKT
-5396 YRVMTLMREEK
+5396 YRVISKIKEYRETHLSARPSTYQVTE
-5407 NPVVGNGIHAYEVQK
+5407 
-5422 IEVLDEET
+5422 IEVFDEET

-5436 VGSHPQPKVGSSYP
+5436 SKR
-5450 LANLLQK
+5450 ANGYVHVAKLLK
-5457 VEKAHDLGKN
+5457 DFEKKHDGGKKI
-5467 LLEQS
+5467 LDES
-5472 KLADE
+5472 KIADE
-5477 STDLYRDPEETE
+5477 STDLYRDPDETE

-5829 GGKSANG
+5829 GSKSANG

-5872 LFVGKVKT
+5872 LFGGKVKT

-6301 LRNFKHNLTPGGRAR
+6301 FRNFKHNLTPGGRAR

-6326 RDKGIEPQTD
+6326 RDKGIEPQKD

-6365 VATFGYIMQWAW
+6365 VATFGYIMQFAW

-6460 EAFNDIVNIVVQ
+6460 EALNDMINLIVQ
-6472 AGIGVNPQSI
+6472 AGLGVNPQSI
-6482 TDTVLAIMDA
+6482 TDLALSIMDA
-6492 CGDDPALAHEAIICV
+6492 CGDDPTLAHEATICIS
-6507 FRILQVPQSQIDK
+6507 RILQVPQSQIDK

-6525 VGLSGANVSKYSI
+6525 VGLSGDEVSKYTPAQLA
-6538 EDLVRRYAAFKIKR
+6538 ERYAQFKVKR
-6552 GRFSAPWS
+6552 GRFFSPWS
-6560 WNDTELEEKYM
+6560 WGDEERIKKFTDKANKTIKERTEQMGDDKVNEAYLQYEEVYKGVDAKVKEA
-6571 KKGEKIIRERVSL
+6571 KKTAKTDYVEAAQLMADAQSDPNAFATYQMFKQM
-6584 FDGNKLQEKHNTE
+6584 DGNFN
-6597 DIQMKKIVGKEAA
+6597 KIVKFYLGAKTPDEAA
-6610 KRLGGTDSYGSPQN
+6610 LCRQAVLDYKSAMVKVLDAPDAATRAEAMGNLGN
-6624 EYGQVYLQMRDYI
+6624 V
-6637 DLAEDVTLQAAL
+6637 
-6649 KKAKESGDAD
+6649 
-6659 RAKDIES
+6659 
-6666 ARRQITEVKKDLTEV
+6666 
-6681 PYTLSDGTVVT
+6681 
-6692 AIDIMQELRDLRKS
+6692 MQEF
-6706 LMSELGITTQQ
+6706 TQKYVPMQ

>member
-1 MPDKIDKLYEALKA
+1 MWNDDDRKWLYEQMRKNGVNTGSYDDFTKSLDNKE
-15 DGAVS
+15 DRDWYYQ
-20 KSRENF
+20 KSR
-26 RSYML
+26 S
-31 ASGEQG
+31 
-37 YRNRKQLYDALKADG
+37 
-52 AVSSRNYEEFRD
+52 
-64 RLGLHA
+64 LGLNVGSA
-70 VKPQQPVAK
+70 DDFASMMVQPVQK
-79 PSSTPQS
+79 PAPAQPVVKQTTGQVNPTVNTSTQPKQDE
-86 VQQPQ
+86 QPQ
-91 KPQPKPQKVKQQP
+91 KQGGWQ
-104 KKAAWKPTWQEK
+104 PTWQEK

-127 RQVKQSQQNF
+127 RQVKQSQQDF

-197 TEEGRRHREKRIQ
+197 TPEGRKHREKRIE
-210 NDFERRVGASIDKY
+210 NDFERRVGASLDKY

-261 RGAADGMNVTGGLG
+261 RGAAEGTSVTGGLG

-299 DDAWNMLGKKK
+299 DDAWNMLGKEK

-392 GDREARED
+392 GDWEARED
-400 AEQRFEKKGHK
+400 AEQRFEKQGHK

-445 GDKMIG
+445 GGKMIG

-496 DKETGERKDGFS
+496 DEETGERKDGFS

-569 AVPEIIDTYGQYG
+569 AVPEIINTYGQYG

-591 SSPNYIADEQ
+591 TSPNYIADEQ

-652 NGKVGFETRL
+652 NGKAGFETRL

-798 SFGDKKRADVEA
+798 SFGDKKRADVEV

-830 WQGDNKRMYEACESV
+830 WQGDNKRMYEACETV

-881 YNGLGDKYGSSEVRA
+881 YNGLGDKYGSSEVRT
-896 AINEEFGIDVDKA
+896 AINEEFGVDVDKA

-924 VDEYAN
+924 VDEYAS

-951 DPDATTSNSQIAALL
+951 DPDAPTSNSQIAALL

-993 DIAIELADPNN
+993 DIAIELTDPNN

-1067 QMMPDGSMVDKA
+1067 QMMPDGSVVDKA
-1079 SSDNIVVV
+1079 SSDNIVVI

-1195 ADYRQRH
+1195 AEYRQRH

-1214 ASTPAQPQADGRVAG
+1214 ASASAQPQTDGRVAG

-1291 DKVVSHVAPQHPEAA
+1291 DKVVSHVAPQQPEAA

-1328 QAEVAQQPVQEPVQT
+1328 QAEVAPQPVQEPVQT
-1343 VEPQPAQPAEAP
+1343 VEPQPTQPAEAP
-1355 AQPTEQPTAEPMP
+1355 AQPIEQPTAEPMP
-1368 IGEDGE
+1368 VGEDGE

-1639 KEYAPKFGFTAEQ
+1639 KEYAPKFGFTPEQ
-1652 VGAMQHPRVSF
+1652 VEAMQHPRVSF

-1696 GKTVSDDSFKGIVR
+1696 GKTVNDDSFKGIVR
-1710 TINSYDTLGDFY
+1710 TINGYDTLGDFY
-1722 SDAEASLGAVY
+1722 NDAEASLGAVY
-1733 DLHSAGVVPQAQ
+1733 DLHNAGVVPQAQ
-1745 LAEMVDGVRGHEKLS
+1745 LAEMVDGVRGQEKLS

-1897 SGQTDLFAGGI
+1897 VGQADLFAGGI

-1969 EPAPVEAEP
+1969 EHAPVEAEP

-1985 GAEPNAVQTALAA
+1985 EAEPNAVQTALAA

-2038 RRGIDASGKQW
+2038 RRGTDASGKQW

-2156 VKPLGDTQLGEQP
+2156 VKPFGDTQLGEQP
-2169 TAGYSIEPT
+2169 KEPT
-2178 TYTNKKGKTTPM
+2178 VKAGEDY
-2190 HLVTFGRELSKD
+2190 VSAAERIARENEVK
-2202 EIRAGKELAKES
+2202 RTAAH
-2214 RGWWDREK
+2214 
-2222 SGFMMR
+2222 F
-2228 DEDSA
+2228 
-2233 KALAEALSN
+2233 AEETQ
-2242 EEAVQDAQPLSVED
+2242 EEAAAFDKRVPEMDDAELLAYMQ
-2256 VATVTDQADMKA
+2256 
-2268 VDETIKVEQEP
+2268 
-2279 QTTPQYDYDRED
+2279 
-2291 DVYDKTLTGLRNVL
+2291 
-2305 NDRKRG
+2305 
-2311 AIPNIKSI
+2311 
-2319 ENVIRDLRKRA
+2319 
-2330 KTIEDGMATAAG
+2330 EDGMGDVNKAHHPSVYDEYDYRHGDEQLQSYDDTLVRLNESG
-2342 ETIPQAFDALANLNG
+2342 TTLEQAEEMLANIQKDVSRL
-2357 RRKAYEQFLVD
+2357 A
-2368 IRKKMAETERDDA
+2368 TEDRAMLLGQEEA
-2381 LAAHGVKLGD
+2381 LQEYIAGLE
-2391 KIMYKGKE
+2391 KILYDRQGNPV
-2399 ATIHDA
+2399 DA
-2405 DTKQVTL
+2405 DGNLILEEISSVDELKGEDFSNPTRNVQLPKIPENVDKAIGAGGKPVIIKKNIFEKNARDHRDLKPSQSREILKTALYTPDLYGQNQQVSRPYNYVVISTKGADGKNKL
-2412 DTGMAPVLYEVTDWE
+2412 VLLEVNNGKE
-2427 NVELPKPV
+2427 NVEIV
-2435 KEYHGGDRVF
+2435 HWHYIRD
-2445 SVKHNANKDIFV
+2445 
-2457 AHHKDG
+2457 
-2463 TVEYTFTDGTKANAD
+2463 KAL
-2478 EVQDALPEPKKVNV
+2478 ETLK
-2492 ESLMGELNEKGE
+2492 
-2504 AKLSDHTEEQQ
+2504 
-2515 QEEST
+2515 
-2520 EQPKQEEKKAKSKW
+2520 
-2534 VDDADAERFEELRRR
+2534 
-2549 LRQKLGG
+2549 RQ
-2556 QLNMGVDPEA
+2556 A
-2566 FALGVEMSYLMLK
+2566 
-2579 HGARK
+2579 
-2584 FAEFAKQ
+2584 
-2591 MIEALGEN
+2591 
-2599 VRPYLKS
+2599 
-2606 FYNGA
+2606 
-2611 RDLPEMAEYEKE
+2611 
-2623 LTPYDDVRTF
+2623 
-2633 DVMNFDKEGA
+2633 
-2643 KDIVATAEHIV
+2643 
-2654 REQAAEREAK
+2654 
-2664 EATDKLKQERNEQRK
+2664 
-2679 ETEQEVAAN
+2679 
-2688 TEALASEAAT
+2688 
-2698 VASEVE
+2698 
-2704 SKLPSARSEREV
+2704 
-2716 NDLAKS
+2716 
-2722 IDDAIDKVNDQLALL
+2722 
-2737 GYYEAEPVES
+2737 
-2747 DFNEAYGYMRN
+2747 
-2758 AEKKAV
+2758 
-2764 KNVTELFKTLT
+2764 
-2775 KELGI
+2775 
-2780 SDPVVYDTK
+2780 
-2789 GKKQKSVTANIAPA
+2789 
-2803 GGDLTMRFMLNRNKG
+2803 
-2818 VELYI
+2818 
-2823 DFMLEPD
+2823 
-2830 YENNRDNLVLKGIM
+2830 
-2844 FRPERNLPNGGRDY
+2844 
-2858 LRSNNYFP
+2858 
-2866 VDVSVPQMLQ
+2866 
-2876 GIRSVCQEWLPA
+2876 
-2888 EDYVA
+2888 
-2893 MAQRVAAENAGNQQ
+2893 
-2907 EKPSKGRK
+2907 
-2915 SKKKSVSLRE
+2915 
-2925 QTIPDLFSGLF
+2925 
-2936 GEEDSNLK
+2936 
-2944 PTSNEQEVHL
+2944 
-2954 QPRTGTSEREGGHQ
+2954 EREGGHILIL
-2968 REQNEPLG
+2968 P
-2976 KSEQNEDE
+2976 
-2984 RPDTGRVA
+2984 
-2992 GRSGNDTKSDT
+2992 SDNSKE
-3003 AGGSRVSE
+3003 AGGLSSRTLDLSSIGKGSDLFGNE
-3011 PSDGKRN
+3011 QGSGKKSSSDGKIDDVGEVLAGARKDMRKEIAKSLANVTEAALVEKPFGKVYKKPDLKKAVESGALREKDAIFYEALFSMVNQQKPKVTQSEMRSKRYIPDFKTKAERWAADTFEQMEVLRQFMELDEPGRDALMERMLADRYPTREQELAEIEKRKGWNPDYEGHKYEWGEMTTPNPLWVTHEVMNRLGYSVGDKLDVPYGVVKANTSGTGYSIENLKGERASLFGSGMTLDEAIDRIVYLAKLKRGDADVSHPTQLFAFPATKSESGESGRYRVMWGRDYKTREFDSKEDADAFAQTKNGAYVSPIMETKRKFGYKVRFTHPLTGEKMFVDDAEFDTKEEAQAYFDGNFEKLNEATNAKLQEEREKKGEKKTLTADDVVHVTMVHSAKGGWTHAVVIDKKYANNDGQVRIIKEGFASRKDAKSFADSVKDDVLKTVLKHKEDAKKIVYFDTGENSRIGEDYRN
-3018 VKPAKPEPAPLAE
+3018 GKDVDAEDFMNTFGFRGVQFGNWTNQADRQMAVNQAYDAFMDMARLIGVSPKAMSLNGELGIAFGARGVGGFAAHYEPGEVVINLTKTQGAGSLAHEWWHALDNYFARRAGSADGMVTDSRRIEMRDALRKAFNDMVDLVNGSDYAQRSAAKGEYWGRTHEITARLLAEWVDRELKKRGELNTFLSRGAVVERGQQHNYDVYEVLERLAGREPMPFEEYKELPESLKGIPYPSAKEVEQFGGSLRHIFDTLEEKVDEETGNVMLYEPTATYETRDGEKVVCRSLFDEMGVRSSDEVAMVSQHIQQGQGQNQVIAPSEIRLRKLKKGETCHVERVYEETKQFDFTGKEKVESAEDVAYIFRQLENAAVENSFLVLVKDGRPTVIHLGVGSYVGVMAPFEQTLVAYRELNPEQVYFVHNHPSGVLKASLQDQELLKRVKMAFGEDVVQQGIIIDTTSGKYGEFDMVADNYDLIQTSGVEAMPQSEGADVPVKVYQFSRQVFAPDWNPESAFKIVSSQSVAEFVSSHRLGEHKKMSFLVVDNNGNVVANVFLPWTKLSDIKRSKDAGDLLAGYVHQCGGVRGVLYGNYDYEADDRAVLAAVGGRMRQLNAPLMDALHVEHSAYE
-3031 SERKNTH
+3031 SGWAGVGEPKEGYGVDARDVAQSMDD
-3038 NNHAERGTD
+3038 NNGTEVVRFIDFLRRGRLEQGESRYFHVGETGD
-3047 YAPKGT
+3047 ILNEHGISGKITIGT
-3053 SARIEANIKAIE
+3053 SAVNSHHNEDAYHLDENDWVEVIEK
-3065 TMQRLIESG
+3065 
-3074 EPATPEDMSVL
+3074 
-3085 RKFSGWGGL
+3085 
-3094 GAAFKEKVSSGD
+3094 
-3106 SGYNP
+3106 
-3111 RLRDDYQPAN
+3111 
-3121 PINERLRELLS
+3121 INE
-3132 PEAYEAANM
+3132 
-3141 SRNSAYYTPAPVI
+3141 PV
-3154 DAMWDVARAMGFRGG
+3154 
-3169 NVLEGSAGIGNII
+3169 
-3182 GLMPTDMSER
+3182 
-3192 SNIHAVEIDETT
+3192 
-3204 GNILSLLYPDANVE
+3204 
-3218 VKGFEKTFVP
+3218 
-3228 NGSVDLAITNVPFVT
+3228 AIT
-3243 GLRVMDETGDK
+3243 EYGD
-3254 DLSRKFHDIHDFCI
+3254 R
-3268 AKNVRKLKEGGV
+3268 G
-3280 GIFIT
+3280 
-3285 SSGTLDSPNSAKLRT
+3285 NS
-3300 WLVNEGGADVVGAF
+3300 F
-3314 RMHNQT
+3314 R
-3320 FGGTGATS
+3320 
-3328 DIIVIRKRVN
+3328 
-3338 GRKSANAIDVSGTL
+3338 
-3352 PIRTVKYNTGETK
+3352 
-3365 RGSSEVIVKDLALD
+3365 
-3379 VNKHFVEHP
+3379 
-3388 EDMAGEMAFAFEKGD
+3388 
-3403 TYRATSKALYP
+3403 
-3414 SPSINQE
+3414 
-3421 QRLSEWAQ
+3421 
-3429 QFKDMDWDKAEERE
+3429 
-3443 SQQVVYED
+3443 
-3451 LGEDVKEGSMLL
+3451 
-3463 DSDGNLCLAQ
+3463 
-3473 RGKAVP
+3473 
-3479 INVNANK
+3479 
-3486 VKGHT
+3486 
-3491 KAECFNAYKAIKDAL
+3491 
-3506 ADVLEYQ
+3506 
-3513 TTHSDDSGLQ
+3513 
-3523 QRLAKLNKVYDSF
+3523 
-3536 VKTYG
+3536 
-3541 HLNKNTSISFLRS
+3541 
-3554 DMDYPSIAALESVS
+3554 
-3568 ETGDKSGK
+3568 
-3576 RIVTYGK
+3576 
-3583 TDIFSRRV
+3583 
-3591 VETESEPKPTTI
+3591 
-3603 KDGIIASIY
+3603 IY
-3612 LNGRVD
+3612 
-3618 VPYIAEQLNMSDSD
+3618 
-3632 VRQQIIESGLGF
+3632 
-3644 ENPTTTEMEV
+3644 
-3654 SYEYLSG
+3654 
-3661 NVREKLR
+3661 
-3668 QAQENNTDGR
+3668 
-3678 YDANIKALERVIPMN
+3678 
-3693 IPAHLIEFTLGS
+3693 
-3705 SWVEPKLYEDFV
+3705 
-3717 KERTGLDVKLTNA
+3717 
-3730 GGTWIMSEPYYTNT
+3730 
-3744 EQNKA
+3744 
-3749 MGVISEKCDKTIY
+3749 
-3762 GHELIKAAI
+3762 
-3771 TCKSISVTKTIS
+3771 
-3783 TGYGSSK
+3783 
-3790 TTETIVDKEATM
+3790 TIVE
-3802 ACANKIDEIRQDFK
+3802 
-3816 DWARGKMQSDPEMSE
+3816 
-3831 RMERVYN
+3831 
-3838 ELFNNSVPKEIPDEF
+3838 
-3853 VPEHFGGAATVVN
+3853 
-3866 GKPFKLRP
+3866 
-3874 HQAKAVIRA
+3874 
-3883 TTQPLMLAHEVG
+3883 
-3895 TGKTYT
+3895 
-3901 LISTAMEMRRL
+3901 
-3912 GTARKPMI
+3912 
-3920 VVQNAT
+3920 
-3926 VGQFVASAKALY
+3926 
-3938 PNAKIL
+3938 
-3944 TLEDADRNAEGRRNF
+3944 
-3959 YAKIRY
+3959 
-3965 NDWDMIVVP
+3965 
-3974 QSVFERIPD
+3974 
-3983 SEERQIR
+3983 
-3990 FVEDKVEEK
+3990 
-3999 MMVLEKMREA
+3999 
-4009 ANDDRDPVLRQAQRE
+4009 
-4024 LDQLNDE
+4024 
-4031 LNDLKLALQERKAGG
+4031 
-4046 KTEKDEKREAKTR
+4046 
-4059 QNAMVK
+4059 
-4065 AQEMLDR
+4065 
-4072 ETDDVDNFDDMG
+4072 
-4084 IDALLIDEAH
+4084 
-4094 EYKHLGF
+4094 
-4101 ATAMQRGVK
+4101 
-4110 GVDPSYSKK
+4110 
-4119 SQGVYLKT
+4119 
-4127 QAVLESKNG
+4127 KNG
-4136 KNVVFAT
+4136 KNICVGVDVNSVGRDVNITNIRTAFARDIANALNERLVYPHSRT
-4143 GTPISNTAAE
+4143 ELETA
-4153 IWTFMRYLMPAD
+4153 I
-4165 TMREYGIYYFDD
+4165 RELSLRHNREVYPEQPYDAANI
-4177 FVRNFGNIQQMLE
+4177 RNNSETQTQNE
-4190 FATNGKYKENNRFAG
+4190 ENLLLGR
-4205 YVNLPELVRIWAGVA
+4205 
-4220 DTVLTREAGG
+4220 
-4230 VSDKI
+4230 
-4235 PKMDGEKAQD
+4235 DGEYDDD
-4245 IYLPQTKALR
+4245 I
-4255 GVMKFVK
+4255 
-4262 DQLDD
+4262 
-4267 YEKMSGKEKKE
+4267 
-4278 NSHIPLVMY
+4278 
-4287 GIAKAAA
+4287 
-4294 VDARLVLEDAADE
+4294 
-4307 PNSKT
+4307 
-4312 NEAVRQTLRSL
+4312 
-4323 EDTKEYNGTVAIF
+4323 
-4336 ADNYQNKAT
+4336 
-4345 GFNLYEDIRKKLID
+4345 
-4359 AGVPEAQ
+4359 
-4366 VVVMK
+4366 
-4371 SGMSIKKKLE
+4371 
-4381 IFDKVNRGE
+4381 
-4390 VRVIMGSTFT
+4390 
-4400 LGTGV
+4400 
-4405 NIQERLHTLI
+4405 
-4415 HVDAPNRPM
+4415 
-4424 DYTQRNGRILR
+4424 
-4435 QGNLHNEWG
+4435 
-4444 IPVRVLRFGVEDSL
+4444 
-4458 DVTAYQRLKTK
+4458 
-4469 GAIADSIMEG
+4469 
-4479 KKMMSNSMEN
+4479 
-4489 RVLEEEQD
+4489 EQD
-4497 LFGDITAQLSGS
+4497 S
-4509 QYALLKNQVEKE
+4509 
-4521 VKKLEARKK
+4521 
-4530 QWEADQ
+4530 
-4536 TYVHNQK
+4536 
-4543 PRLKA
+4543 
-4548 LIKDSEERAKR
+4548 
-4559 NKEALAKV
+4559 
-4567 EAAKN
+4567 
-4572 DGITIGKMKFPS
+4572 
-4584 LDAMGDYI
+4584 
-4592 KDYNSKQREQQ
+4592 
-4603 EQVRTASGYQAEAKS
+4603 
-4618 DLTVSVGGFDFHIH
+4618 
-4632 RVITKE
+4632 
-4638 QKQEKGQLSLSFF
+4638 
-4651 SKTQMTYSCPELGLE
+4651 
-4666 DVPVDGQRLK
+4666 
-4676 SALEDILENV
+4676 
-4686 MTGNDFREKAE
+4686 
-4697 YADRAAE
+4697 
-4704 RYKGELQQ
+4704 
-4712 VEARD
+4712 
-4717 GKPFEYADELKQ
+4717 
-4729 AKEKLAEYEELMK
+4729 
-4742 AEMAEKEVKY
+4742 
-4752 AEMDASVEAAKGV
+4752 
-4765 QLSDEDSDDVTE
+4765 
-4777 DTAKYRIREDEP
+4777 
-4789 PTKTGIGYKVFVLKD
+4789 
-4804 GKLYPPM
+4804 
-4811 VANPNGEATPVG
+4811 
-4823 VWLDADAAPVAGVTK
+4823 
-4838 TGRQQ
+4838 
-4843 VKAGGKGTQGGSG
+4843 
-4856 KLAYRPGWHL
+4856 
-4866 GEIPYALQFNRMN
+4866 
-4879 PETGQR
+4879 
-4885 ELFPANFVWAEVEY
+4885 
-4899 ANDVDYQEE
+4899 
-4908 AMSYGM
+4908 
-4914 NASGKFQHSLAGLPR
+4914 
-4929 LPENGSYRYRTNPD
+4929 
-4943 PNTDPWVITGAM
+4943 
-4955 KVNRI
+4955 
-4960 LKPSEVDAMV
+4960 
-4970 EAAGREPQQRQAGA
+4970 
-4984 ITDEQVEALNANVK
+4984 
-4998 RTMQEDRDMMRSAV
+4998 TMQEDRDMMRSAV

-5026 EDVNEITHPNAAVQ
+5026 EDVNEITHPNAEIQ
-5040 ERRRKSKGW
+5040 EQRRRAKGW
-5049 YDTATGQVNIVLDN
+5049 YDRVTRQVYVVLPN
-5063 NRDID
+5063 NRDVD
-5068 DVKASVGHETIAHK
+5068 DAKVTTAHETIAHK

-5110 GVDAAAGRA
+5110 GVDDAAGRA

-5150 EKPFEEFSEGERTLW
+5150 EKPFEEFSDSERTLW

-5226 LGLTDEARYKMG
+5226 LGLTDEARYNMG

-5248 KRAVE
+5248 RRAAE

-5269 VGNIPR
+5269 VDVPR
-5275 HSYTGNIVEA
+5275 HPFTG
-5285 TSQAIEAAKAKYA
+5285 TGKQAIEKARIWA
-5298 PNGEPK
+5298 NGNLVGSHTAHQVGNE
-5304 TLHYNNFGVKF
+5304 F
-5315 DYSISGNAIELSLS
+5315 DYSIDEDAVKKFLSSSSTLNS
-5329 PKHQAKSVNKGV
+5329 DNLGV
-5341 HLALAEHIDDVIN
+5341 HLAVLTELPEIIN

-5363 DYIKDEKGNRGD
+5363 DYKKINRERRAENGID
-5375 EINDKA
+5375 NPN
-5381 LMHRFYG
+5381 LLVHRMYG
-5388 AVIIDGKP
+5388 AVDIDGII
-5396 YRVMTLMREEK
+5396 YRVKTTMHEHYGK
-5407 NPVVGNGIHAYEVQK
+5407 GNGPHDYRVTKVELLISGSPTSNALSNSTGEL
-5422 IEVLDEET
+5422 LDGQT
-5430 PNTPNG
+5430 TKPLSVSSRKSNTPND
-5436 VGSHPQPKVGSSYP
+5436 SHGLNSE
-5450 LANLLQK
+5450 L
-5457 VEKAHDLGKN
+5457 EAHDLNGSKRANGYVHVAKLLQNVGKSYEKEKK
-5467 LLEQS
+5467 LLDES
-5472 KLADE
+5472 KIADE
-5477 STDLYRDPEETE
+5477 STDLYRDPDETE
-5489 DIWNDQSLGL
+5489 DIWTDGSLGL
-5499 QERITAAAT
+5499 DEMITRAAV
-5508 RLANNHRDNKTLR
+5508 RLSDKHRDDKTMKQ
-5521 NDAMRAIGGNLSDL
+5521 DAYRAIGGNLTKL
-5535 RKAMSLQR
+5535 RQAMALQKR
-5543 TFDMTTVKRV
+5543 FDQTTVKRV
-5553 ADLARVL
+5553 SDLARVL
-5560 MNNGYLNGLT
+5560 ISSGYLNNLT
-5570 QQEVKRLL
+5570 AGEIKSLL
-5578 AAVKNSVGHNDI
+5578 SAVKNSVGHNDI

-5637 AGAHTMKVFKK
+5637 AGQTMLKAMKAAQKIVIPCGGK
-5648 TRGWEKTDIEE
+5648 THDENGVPTAWGNALESVQMRMSSEDQALAE
-5659 AISEAQ
+5659 AASQEYAGMQLAQ
-5665 QRMGSSDVAVA
+5665 QWFDTIQVS
-5676 DEAALEYTGLQLAL
+5676 ELE
-5690 EYAENIKD
+5690 EHE
-5698 SKVEERKLREEIKQA
+5698 LREELKTGYVDENGVPINNPQGKR
-5713 HDDASERD
+5713 EW
-5721 RATDS
+5721 RAG
-5726 YRQYIASLQ
+5726 IE

-5790 GRPSDEHY
+5790 GRPSDEHQMPANTR
-5798 KPTFA
+5798 K
-5803 DKFVNNSFVSF
+5803 KMNNFLGNS
-5814 LFAPLATFDQMLRMF
+5814 LFAPLATYMEMLRLF
-5829 GGKSANG
+5829 GRKSANG
-5836 EGYLYNRFM
+5836 EGYLFNRFG

-5851 RQQEINGV
+5851 RQKEIKGV

-5872 LFVGKVKT
+5872 LFGGKVKT
-5880 WGDLIRRVGKLPKG
+5880 WGDLIRRVGKLPTG

-5942 IEEVLDPRLIELADW
+5942 IEEVLDPRLLELADW

-5988 FPLKI
+5988 FPLRVLK
-5993 LANARAD
+5993 NAIDVKAEDLD
-6000 KPEDLDNPDK
+6000 KPEVT
-6010 SDGIST
+6010 DGIST
-6016 ATGSIIKRRRNALA
+6016 ITGSIIKRRRNSKP
-6030 LDITG
+6030 LDILN
-6035 ADALSVILDHVAQM
+6035 ADALHVILSHVAEM
-6049 EHWNAFAEFNRDI
+6049 EHWNAYAEFNRDL
-6062 NTLRTYKRF
+6062 NTLRSYRRF

-6078 TTIYGSGKE
+6078 NTIYGNGKK
-6087 LWKKFNDVC
+6087 LWDKFNDVC
-6096 QMAAGTYRPPRTKL
+6096 QMATGAYKPKGDGIEKAVL
-6110 DEAAVNFAKGVTAA
+6110 SAAQGVTAA
-6124 KVSFRMFTALKQF
+6124 KVSFRIYTALKQF
-6137 LSMPAYIPEARTDY
+6137 ASFPAYIPYVRADY
-6151 LLRNIAN
+6151 LARALVR
-6158 PVGAWK
+6158 PDVS
-6164 WSMEHLPIFSER
+6164 WSWCMEHLPIFEER
-6176 WRSRMSGDP
+6176 WKSRVSGDP
-6185 RLLKSDMDWKMWRTR
+6185 RLAKSILTAADWR
-6200 LMQLASRAGMSP
+6200 QNLAVKIARAGMVP

-6221 SIGAHSMYQ
+6221 SMGAYAVYQ
-6230 TRLAQYLRDGYSE
+6230 TRKGQYLRDGYSE
-6243 ADAEKKA
+6243 EQAERRA
-6250 VQDAEV
+6250 IQDAEIV
-6256 LYNQTQQS
+6256 YNETQQS
-6264 SEGAFTSTM
+6264 GESAFTSTM
-6273 QVDRSWLSVLF
+6273 QTDRTWWKVMFSI
-6284 TVFRN
+6284 FRN
-6289 ASMSYQRQLHDA
+6289 ASMAYQRQLHGA
-6301 LRNFKHNLTPGGRAR
+6301 LRDLGNVMKKGGVSERL
-6316 SIEFMTKQLL
+6316 SFMKKQYV
-6326 RDKGIEPQTD
+6326 RDGIDEAQ
-6336 GNWSDADWQRE
+6336 A
-6347 EQVAKRKF
+6347 EQNAKRKLY
-6355 RRQLLKDTLR
+6355 RQFVKDGLA
-6365 VATFGYIMQWAW
+6365 VATFGYIMQLAW
-6377 NLGAYLP
+6377 NITGYLP
-6384 YLLFGDDEDEKQ
+6384 YLLFGDDDETKDEF
-6396 KMWDDVWAHTAFGS
+6396 WDDIWTHTMGGWL
-6410 VEGLTGG
+6410 EGLTGG
-6417 DLMSQ
+6417 DVMSL
-6422 AGQMMLTG
+6422 GIGMWLSG
-6430 EGNPAYLS
+6430 EVDEWKL
-6438 KDMPLTSD
+6438 KKEMPLTTDLFKTGSEFLKGEFG
-6446 IMAAFQKLGNGQHT
+6446 AFVT
-6460 EAFNDIVNIVVQ
+6460 DAVNLCVQ
-6472 AGIGVNPQSI
+6472 IGLGVNPQSI
-6482 TDTVLAIMDA
+6482 TDVALSIMDA
-6492 CGDDPALAHEAIICV
+6492 CGDDPALAHEATICIS
-6507 FRILQVPQSQIDK
+6507 RILQVPQSQIDK

-6525 VGLSGANVSKYSI
+6525 VGLSGDEVSKYTPAQLA
-6538 EDLVRRYAAFKIKR
+6538 ERYAQFKVKR
-6552 GRFSAPWS
+6552 GRFFSPWS
-6560 WNDTELEEKYM
+6560 WGDEERIKKFTDKANKTIKERTEQMGDDKVNEAYLQYEEVYKGVDAKVKEA
-6571 KKGEKIIRERVSL
+6571 KKTAKTDYVEAAQLMADAQSDPNAFATYQMFKQM
-6584 FDGNKLQEKHNTE
+6584 DGNFN
-6597 DIQMKKIVGKEAA
+6597 KIVKFYLGAKTPDEAA
-6610 KRLGGTDSYGSPQN
+6610 LCRQAVLDYKSAMVKVLDAPDAATRAEAMGNLGN
-6624 EYGQVYLQMRDYI
+6624 V
-6637 DLAEDVTLQAAL
+6637 
-6649 KKAKESGDAD
+6649 
-6659 RAKDIES
+6659 
-6666 ARRQITEVKKDLTEV
+6666 
-6681 PYTLSDGTVVT
+6681 
-6692 AIDIMQELRDLRKS
+6692 MQEF
-6706 LMSELGITTQQ
+6706 TQKYVPMQ